1 MSAEEAPAS
10 ASVVK
15 DVVVSSMEVEA
26 FRRLFPLQYIERYL
40 DAAVRPDGRPLGRAR
55 PTDVVLGQVPTT
67 DGSALVR
74 LGNTTM
80 LAGVKLELSVPST
93 ETPDQG
99 RIAIDFQMPPICSP
113 HVRPGR
119 PAEDAC
125 AINEQLSNV
134 LASSQ
139 LVDLREFSITSGKSA
154 WMAHLDIYCL
164 NADGS
169 LLDAALLASTA
180 ALMDV
185 QIPAISINDEGKVQ
199 IINFREDQDEPMVD
213 AEKVSE
219 TKRKVVDKRRL
230 KLGPAPV
237 AVTCMLYK
245 NHLLADPTAEEEAV
259 LHTVV
264 IVVLDS
270 PDNLI
275 SLYKPG
281 GSVLATTS
289 TVMDCIAVA
298 RLRLKEVHRILE
310 EATKREG
317 ED

>member
-1 MSAEEAPAS
+1 MAVEEASGS

-15 DVVVSSMEVEA
+15 DVASSMEVEA

-40 DAAVRPDGRPLGRAR
+40 DSAVRPDGRPLGRAR

-80 LAGVKLELSVPST
+80 LAGVKLELCVPSA

-125 AINEQLSNV
+125 AINEQLSIV

-139 LVDLREFSITSGKSA
+139 LLDLRQLSITSGKSA
-154 WMAHLDIYCL
+154 WVAYLDIYCL

-169 LLDAALLASTA
+169 LLDAALLASAA
-180 ALMDV
+180 ALMDL
-185 QIPAISINDEGKVQ
+185 QIPTVSINNDGKVQ
-199 IINFREDQDEPMVD
+199 IVSSREKQDQPMVD
-213 AEKVSE
+213 AEEGQE
-219 TKRKVVDKRRL
+219 TKSKFVEGRSL
-230 KLGPAPV
+230 KLGPVPV
-237 AVTCMLYK
+237 ALTCMLHK
-245 NHLLADPTAEEEAV
+245 KHLLADPTAEEEAV
-259 LHTVV
+259 LQTVLV
-264 IVVLDS
+264 VVLDS
-270 PDNLI
+270 PDKLI

-281 GSVLATTS
+281 GQVVATTS
-289 TVMDCIAVA
+289 TVMDCIALT
-298 RLRLKEVHRILE
+298 RLRLKEVHSILE
-310 EATKREG
+310 EATQTHE